1 MICYV
6 IRCWLRR
13 FEPFSCWKQRVHG
26 SKINS
31 NLEVDWCL
39 EYKYIILICATKQSK
54 RIRSITLFL
63 AILSST
69 RLQHRP
75 CPNRVPYFPN
85 IASNVTFR
93 KWATLFY
100 FKTQGVVHGLNSSI
114 LNLSILIFFFNRQE
128 GLTPSSKVS
137 KTCSLGNLRCGKW
150 NCGAAKTL
158 LSLSIRYISFSFKIS
173 IMYLEKKGVQQKWI
187 AVSMGA

>member
-1 MICYV
+1 MVY
-6 IRCWLRR
+6 
-13 FEPFSCWKQRVHG
+13 
-26 SKINS
+26 
-31 NLEVDWCL
+31 
-39 EYKYIILICATKQSK
+39 YT
-54 RIRSITLFL
+54 FL

-75 CPNRVPYFPN
+75 CPKHVSYFPN
-85 IASNVTFR
+85 MASKYVMFR
-93 KWATLFY
+93 KWARLFY

-137 KTCSLGNLRCGKW
+137 KTCSLGNLRWGKW

-173 IMYLEKKGVQQKWI
+173 IMYLEKKRRSAEMNCSEHGSIILKKLPANKLFWKLWE
-187 AVSMGA
+187 S

>member
-1 MICYV
+1 MQLYKTIKTNKVCYT
-6 IRCWLRR
+6 
-13 FEPFSCWKQRVHG
+13 S
-26 SKINS
+26 
-31 NLEVDWCL
+31 
-39 EYKYIILICATKQSK
+39 
-54 RIRSITLFL
+54 L

-69 RLQHRP
+69 HLQPSP
-75 CPNRVPYFPN
+75 CPKRVPYFPT
-85 IASNVTFR
+85 IPVTSNVTFR
-93 KWATLFY
+93 KWARLFH

-173 IMYLEKKGVQQKWI
+173 IMYLEKKRRSTEMNCCEHGSIMLKKVACKQALLEI
-187 AVSMGA
+187 VRVISHLRATC

>member
-1 MICYV
+1 MCNKTIKTNKVY
-6 IRCWLRR
+6 
-13 FEPFSCWKQRVHG
+13 
-26 SKINS
+26 
-31 NLEVDWCL
+31 
-39 EYKYIILICATKQSK
+39 YT
-54 RIRSITLFL
+54 FL

-69 RLQHRP
+69 RLQHGP
-75 CPNRVPYFPN
+75 CPKHVSYFPN
-85 IASNVTFR
+85 MASKYVMFR
-93 KWATLFY
+93 KWARLFY

-114 LNLSILIFFFNRQE
+114 LNLSILIFFFKRQE

-173 IMYLEKKGVQQKWI
+173 IMYLEKKRRSAEMNCSEHGSIILKKLPANKLFWKLWE
-187 AVSMGA
+187 S

>member
-1 MICYV
+1 MVY
-6 IRCWLRR
+6 
-13 FEPFSCWKQRVHG
+13 
-26 SKINS
+26 
-31 NLEVDWCL
+31 
-39 EYKYIILICATKQSK
+39 YT
-54 RIRSITLFL
+54 FL

-75 CPNRVPYFPN
+75 CPKHVSYFPN
-85 IASNVTFR
+85 MASKYVMFR
-93 KWATLFY
+93 KWARLFY

-173 IMYLEKKGVQQKWI
+173 IMYLEKKKQ
-187 AVSMGA
+187 VSRNELLWAWEHNIKKVTRKQALLEIVRVISHLRATC